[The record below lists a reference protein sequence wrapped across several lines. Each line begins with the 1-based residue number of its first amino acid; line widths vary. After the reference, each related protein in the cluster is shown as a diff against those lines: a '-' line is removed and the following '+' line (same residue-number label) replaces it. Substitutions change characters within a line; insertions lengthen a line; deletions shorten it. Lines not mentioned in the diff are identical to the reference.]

1 MPDMRA
7 IANDIRR
14 IWGEVARPALTACP
28 RMGAGLLLAIAVS
41 LAMPLGFG
49 GQFAYA
55 DDASS
60 SAAGAPA
67 SSTQSADASAASASE
82 VLSGQSEAGYEIATD
97 PFADAVPVDLADGV
111 YQVEV
116 ALEGGS
122 GKATVSSPA
131 EMEVFDGRAVV
142 TLVWSSPYYDYMI
155 VAGKKYLPVNEDG
168 DSTFVVPATAFD
180 EPVAVIGDT
189 TAMSEAH
196 EIEYEL
202 TVSRGSAKMLRD
214 TSRQDAAAA
223 REAASAST
231 TASSSQGKEGV
242 SGSQG
247 KEGAS
252 WPWVMF
258 GICAVL
264 SAICVASSIVIIRRY
279 HARSH

>member
-1 MPDMRA
+1 MRA

-14 IWGEVARPALTACP
+14 IWGEVARPTVVSCP
-28 RMGAGLLLAIAVS
+28 RVAETLLLAIAIS
-41 LAMPLGFG
+41 LGLSFGFG
-49 GQFAYA
+49 GLNAYA
-55 DDASS
+55 DEASQSAAETSVSS
-60 SAAGAPA
+60 SP
-67 SSTQSADASAASASE
+67 SADASAASASE
-82 VLSGQSEAGYEIATD
+82 ASSGQSEAGYEIATD
-97 PFADAVPVDLADGV
+97 PFADAVSVDLADSI
-111 YQVEV
+111 YQIEV
-116 ALEGGS
+116 TLEGGS

-180 EPVAVIGDT
+180 EPIAVIGDT

-279 HARSH
+279 HARSR